1 MSGVDVTRQTWTL
14 LQIYELEKAKDFRE
28 NNCSTQK
35 SKVGYKVQPRIP
47 KQRSAEIH
55 YTLKTYIYIYIR

>member
-28 NNCSTQK
+28 NR
-35 SKVGYKVQPRIP
+35 SKT
-47 KQRSAEIH
+47 
-55 YTLKTYIYIYIR
+55 TLKTFLLF